1 MNSNKTAE
9 IEIEHAKDHHLPN
22 RGWKNK
28 QQPRKSK
35 ALWKKKQSEQKSTTT
50 YNITL
55 VCDQFTHN
63 MICVYLCL

>member
-35 ALWKKKQSEQKSTTT
+35 ALWKKNRVNKNQQQH
-50 YNITL
+50 IT
-55 VCDQFTHN
+55 
-63 MICVYLCL
+63 